1 MPVIFG
7 QMSMIFWFF
16 HSYLITTVLI
26 NHLHISNNILRAEAS
41 YSLDGILINL
51 YTLDGAGNMVIDL
64 TNVNVNL
71 YAGLS
76 IDDQGYVQIDGLQLD
91 ADFSDANL
99 QLEHLNLDGDLSE
112 SISRVISRY
121 VHCTY

>member
-1 MPVIFG
+1 MKETQVPSIQF
-7 QMSMIFWFF
+7 S
-16 HSYLITTVLI
+16 ITYRSFNSKI
-26 NHLHISNNILRAEAS
+26 HILRAEAS

-64 TNVNVNL
+64 TNVDLNL

-76 IDDQGYVQIDGLQLD
+76 TDDQGFVQVNGLQLD

-121 VHCTY
+121 VCTY

>member
-1 MPVIFG
+1 MYV
-7 QMSMIFWFF
+7 
-16 HSYLITTVLI
+16 
-26 NHLHISNNILRAEAS
+26 LRAEAS

-64 TNVNVNL
+64 TNVDLNL

-76 IDDQGYVQIDGLQLD
+76 IDDQGYVQINGLQLD
-91 ADFSDANL
+91 ADFNDANL

-121 VHCTY
+121 VPKGDFFFRKCDLFFKSLQSPKKNISEKSS